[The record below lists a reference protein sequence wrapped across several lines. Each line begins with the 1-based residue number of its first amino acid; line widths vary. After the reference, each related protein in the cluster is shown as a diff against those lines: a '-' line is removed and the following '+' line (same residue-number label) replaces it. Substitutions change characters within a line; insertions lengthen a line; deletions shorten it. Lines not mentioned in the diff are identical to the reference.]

1 MHEPE
6 HVTAA
11 APEKGRAAEV
21 AADVVRHGWSLAG
34 VLDRELPSRR
44 P

>member
-6 HVTAA
+6 HVTPLAA

-21 AADVVRHGWSLAG
+21 APDVVRH
-34 VLDRELPSRR
+34 E
-44 P
+44 